1 MNEEK
6 QTPPETTRLITDW
19 GGNYVTWS
27 WCENCGMPVQYPTE
41 YNYNFCPY
49 CGTRV
54 VYDDGKN

>member
-1 MNEEK
+1 MNEE
-6 QTPPETTRLITDW
+6 ETTKLITDW

-49 CGTRV
+49 CGKRV
-54 VYDDGKN
+54 IYEKEEKK